1 MKTMKLPG
9 DFCEGSHLDIDGNAV
24 YAEFEY
30 RGALMIVR

>member
-9 DFCEGSHLDIDGNAV
+9 DFCEGSHLVFDSDAV

-30 RGALMIVR
+30 HGAILIVR